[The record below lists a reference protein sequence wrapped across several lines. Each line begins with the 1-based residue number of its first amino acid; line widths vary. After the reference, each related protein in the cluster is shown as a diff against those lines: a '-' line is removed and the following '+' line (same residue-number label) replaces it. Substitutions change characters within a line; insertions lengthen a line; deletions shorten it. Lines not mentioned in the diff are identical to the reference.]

1 MRKFRTESDPSS
13 NRSRSSRREPEGS
26 GRGDEGDR
34 GSSQRRRRRES
45 GRDGST
51 DRESGKRGWFG
62 FGLLAL
68 IVLGGPLVWLLATA
82 GPEFQT
88 HRMERWSREDKRF
101 LSAGCALRSLPME
114 RRAEVADGFVHTLT
128 FTETDGMPDE
138 GLRSIELLF
147 DVRKPDDLHS
157 EEKRVTRLVRGE
169 VRDLETGE
177 VWTARPIRRFQTEGL
192 VVFERARGRQAA
204 KGEVGVEAS
213 TNEVRG
219 WSMTLWTHDAVSLA
233 VRCHL
238 SGEMPDGL
246 PPLHPGEWAF
256 RVPSTVGKVQ
266 WAYPHGQYTTWTE
279 GKPMSRARVV
289 AAAWDRGGV
298 GWVWG
303 WVALALG
310 ITVAGVA
317 GMAGRVESGLPVRA
331 LRAGL
336 SLGLVFGGTGLLQVI
351 LRPAF
356 QGIDERATI
365 QSWLAVAADETRV
378 AESTGFLQRVHYDRL
393 VGRPHQQLTTADVG
407 RPDDF
412 QAESVS
418 LAGARPLAES
428 GTATRMS
435 SFLQW
440 WVSGTPPA
448 VQVFRMRLVGLM
460 LVSLSVGVAGAL
472 LARGPGAQAGEHWL
486 GWCFVMVP
494 SLGHFA
500 TGAGMDP
507 VLLGCVVVLGAA
519 LASMVNRA
527 DQSWR
532 VMLVVGWTLGML
544 LQTSVIGV
552 LTAVAVAVGL
562 LGQALFRFKDSAAED
577 SDRSVPAMGAAG
589 WGGLAIGMVF
599 ARVVSTDGYGA
610 AIDTLVQLGWSRW
623 SGSWVPPYWMWVVV
637 AFGGLWVVE
646 QVAVALKWLSRE
658 GHGRRPLWLQMLA
671 LALLLGL
678 VWNAFRSVPRLGML
692 TEAVPAWEILTG
704 RERLLPPIG
713 LPVPAAIIP
722 SNGVYV
728 RTLVESFLASWGPGD
743 ADHLTSVLFWQM
755 GGSPETLMPSWIR
768 QCLTTLLACGLALS
782 FWRISERRN
791 WGRLGRLVMALL
803 GVAGA
808 LILLALGT
816 RSPAEFPSFHG
827 RHLLGVYVLLIP
839 LMFLGWKGL
848 MVRWERTSPR
858 KLAFVLVLPML
869 LFQTAAIV
877 TTIHRYFG

>member
-1 MRKFRTESDPSS
+1 MRKFQTESSASPLH
-13 NRSRSSRREPEGS
+13 SRSSRREHEGS
-26 GRGDEGDR
+26 GRGGESDR
-34 GSSQRRRRRES
+34 GSSRRGRRRDSRRNGS
-45 GRDGST
+45 MDQAPGR
-51 DRESGKRGWFG
+51 RGWFG

-68 IVLGGPLVWLLATA
+68 IILGGPLVWLLATG

-101 LSAGCALRSLPME
+101 LALGCGLRSLPME
-114 RRAEVADGFVHTLT
+114 RKAEVADGFVHAAT
-128 FTETDGMPDE
+128 FAETDGMPRQ

-177 VWTARPIRRFQTEGL
+177 VWTAGPKRWFGTEDR
-192 VVFERARGRQAA
+192 VVFQRSRDGQSS
-204 KGEVGVEAS
+204 KGEGVLEAS
-213 TNEVRG
+213 TNLLRS
-219 WSMTLWTHDAVSLA
+219 WSVTLWTHDLVTLG

-238 SGEMPDGL
+238 SEEMPEGF
-246 PPLHPGEWAF
+246 PPPHPGEWAF
-256 RVPSTVGKVQ
+256 RVPTTVGKVQ
-266 WAYPHGQYTTWTE
+266 WAYPHGRYTTWTE

-289 AAAWDRGGV
+289 AAAWDRSGA

-303 WVALALG
+303 WMALALG
-310 ITVAGVA
+310 MVVAGVA
-317 GMAGRVESGLPVRA
+317 GMAGREEAALPVGPWRS
-331 LRAGL
+331 GL
-336 SLGLVFGGTGLLQVI
+336 SLGLVFAGIGLVQVI
-351 LRPAF
+351 LRPAV
-356 QGIDERATI
+356 QGIDERAAT
-365 QSWLAVAADETRV
+365 QSWLPLAVDEAHV
-378 AESTGFLQRVHYDRL
+378 AEGPGFLRRIHYDRL
-393 VGRPHQQLTTADVG
+393 VARPHQQLTTADVG

-412 QAESVS
+412 QLASMSTAGPRRWTES
-418 LAGARPLAES
+418 ATGARIS
-428 GTATRMS
+428 R
-435 SFLQW
+435 FLRW
-440 WVSGTPPA
+440 WVSGVPPA
-448 VQVFRMRLVGLM
+448 VQVLRMRLVHLI
-460 LVSLSVGVAGAL
+460 LVSLSVVMAGVL

-494 SLGHFA
+494 CLGHFA
-500 TGAGMDP
+500 TGAGVDP
-507 VLLGCVVVLGAA
+507 IFLACVTVLGAA

-544 LQTSVIGV
+544 VHTSVVGV
-552 LTAVAVAVGL
+552 LTAIAVIMGL
-562 LGQALFRFKDSAAED
+562 LGQALFRFKDSATEA
-577 SDRSVPAMGAAG
+577 SGPPAPALGVAG
-589 WGGLAIGMVF
+589 WGGLAIGLLV
-599 ARVVSTDGYGA
+599 ARVVSTDQYAAAVDELVRSRLGGA
-610 AIDTLVQLGWSRW
+610 
-623 SGSWVPPYWMWVVV
+623 WVPPYWLVVVV
-637 AFGGLWVVE
+637 ASGGLWVVE
-646 QVAVALKWLSRE
+646 RVAVALKWLSRE

-678 VWNAFRSVPRLGML
+678 AWNAVRSVPRLGML

-722 SNGVYV
+722 STGAYV
-728 RTLVESFLASWGPGD
+728 RSLVESFFASWGPGD

-768 QCLTTLLACGLALS
+768 QCLTTLLTCGLALS

-791 WGRLGRLVMALL
+791 WGRFGRLVMVLV

-808 LILLALGT
+808 LVLLALGS
-816 RSPAEFPSFHG
+816 RSVVESPSFHG

-858 KLAFVLVLPML
+858 KLACVLVLPML
-869 LFQTAAIV
+869 FFQTAAIV
-877 TTIHRYFG
+877 STIHRYFG